1 MICHPPRLH
10 PERRPDTLLHK
21 AAMSLE
27 SSAPSY
33 GRHISPPLPPVPM
46 QTIQSFVSPLS
57 IPLFLIKHRTT
68 GRKQSRPVIHIR
80 QAGITVKHVPIPVFS
95 YHFGSKLTR
104 GNSTS
109 FGIKTTIK
117 SSPETLVFT
126 GLQPRPKF
134 TSVNEPNRNDFTS
147 TSVCGWNPSS
157 AAIFTS
163 MVRVDG
169 VISFHSNGQ

>member
-46 QTIQSFVSPLS
+46 QTIQSFQLSPPS
-57 IPLFLIKHRTT
+57 IPLFPFHSNQQDD
-68 GRKQSRPVIHIR
+68 GRERQSRPVIHIR

-109 FGIKTTIK
+109 FGIKKPQSSLPPKPWSSRFATT
-117 SSPETLVFT
+117 PEVQL
-126 GLQPRPKF
+126 L
-134 TSVNEPNRNDFTS
+134 
-147 TSVCGWNPSS
+147 
-157 AAIFTS
+157 
-163 MVRVDG
+163 
-169 VISFHSNGQ
+169 

>member
-109 FGIKTTIK
+109 FGIKNHNQVFPPK
-117 SSPETLVFT
+117 PWSSP
-126 GLQPRPKF
+126 
-134 TSVNEPNRNDFTS
+134 
-147 TSVCGWNPSS
+147 VCNHARSS
-157 AAIFTS
+157 LL
-163 MVRVDG
+163 
-169 VISFHSNGQ
+169 

>member
-1 MICHPPRLH
+1 MFPFLCFPIILG
-10 PERRPDTLLHK
+10 
-21 AAMSLE
+21 AN
-27 SSAPSY
+27 SSEV
-33 GRHISPPLPPVPM
+33 IPLP
-46 QTIQSFVSPLS
+46 LA
-57 IPLFLIKHRTT
+57 L
-68 GRKQSRPVIHIR
+68 
-80 QAGITVKHVPIPVFS
+80 
-95 YHFGSKLTR
+95 
-104 GNSTS
+104 
-109 FGIKTTIK
+109 KTTIK

-169 VISFHSNGQ
+169 VISFSFKMDNSIPLFKGTLMFLELCLSLGRSFHFIVSITAKFIWTARPFSSWKTLGRSYLNQRSTVPSLWNDTPGMYASPCSVTQCTPSLERW